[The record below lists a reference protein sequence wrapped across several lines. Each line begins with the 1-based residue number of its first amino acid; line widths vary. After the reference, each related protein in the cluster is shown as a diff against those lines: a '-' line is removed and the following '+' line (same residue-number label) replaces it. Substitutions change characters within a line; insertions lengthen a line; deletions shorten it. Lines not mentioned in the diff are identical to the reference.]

1 MTDDITTV
9 TPNRPEQR
17 YAFHRHGRLELR
29 RIAVSLERDE
39 DVRVAVF
46 TGAADK
52 AFSAMADIEGFER
65 YRGNFREGRTAFM
78 ERRKPKF
85 TGR

>member
-17 YAFHRHGRLELR
+17 DAIQYHGW
-29 RIAVSLERDE
+29 LERDE
-39 DVRVAVF
+39 DVRVDVF
-46 TGAADK
+46 TGAGDR